1 MIENN
6 FGITVSENNTE
17 KISEERVEITE
28 KAFLV
33 VSEDAVGVTNQIADV
48 AGFIEENA
56 EKGGIY
62 VCAGNRGDM
71 FILQGYIL
79 QIDEVKNSIGKNEI
93 NIPERR
99 VVYNLT
105 PRNTSAQKIPVLKLL
120 EFPTR

>member
-56 EKGGIY
+56 EKSGIY
-62 VCAGNRGDM
+62 IRGGNKEDM
-71 FILQGYIL
+71 FKLEDYIL
-79 QIDEVKNSIGKNEI
+79 LADV
-93 NIPERR
+93 
-99 VVYNLT
+99 
-105 PRNTSAQKIPVLKLL
+105 
-120 EFPTR
+120 